1 MWYTTHSQALE
12 ETEEMKV
19 HFLLTRVK
27 FVLAVFQIPQKSG
40 MHEMR

>member
-1 MWYTTHSQALE
+1 MWYTSHSQALE
-12 ETEEMKV
+12 ETEMKV

-27 FVLAVFQIPQKSG
+27 FVLAVFQIPQISG